1 LTDKIRYLSMEKE
14 FKNIEKI
21 LSRLQ
26 GLQENHLESFDKK
39 DLPDLEKQS
48 VERNIEVEKLMKS
61 VSDFVKIT
69 ENKNS
74 ENTESMIHIL
84 NDRITTLL
92 EQNKALETKVHL
104 FRDGIKNE
112 MKQVATGRKVIQSYQ
127 SSTAVS
133 NNPNVISI
141 TN

>member
-1 LTDKIRYLSMEKE
+1 MEKE
-14 FKNIEKI
+14 FKNIKEI
-21 LSRLQ
+21 LNRLQ

-39 DLPDLEKQS
+39 ALPDLEKQS

>member
-1 LTDKIRYLSMEKE
+1 MEKE
-14 FKNIEKI
+14 FKNIEDI
-21 LSRLQ
+21 LNRLQ
-26 GLQENHLESFDKK
+26 GLQKNHLESFDKK
-39 DLPDLEKQS
+39 VLPDLEKQS
-48 VERNIEVEKLMKS
+48 VERNIEVEKLMKN
-61 VSDFVKIT
+61 VSCFIKT
-69 ENKNS
+69 AENKNS
-74 ENTESMIHIL
+74 ENAESMIHTL

-112 MKQVATGRKVIQSYQ
+112 MKQVAKGRKVIQSYQ